1 MQKAIRVVAQ
11 LARVIV
17 PPTVLSVVTADP
29 DGNRILERAVDGSRP
44 DIVVS
49 SDHRLLDL
57 KTYAAIPIAAGVY
70 FRRTLGL
77 M

>member
-1 MQKAIRVVAQ
+1 VQKAIRVVAQ
-11 LARVIV
+11 IARVIV

-29 DGNRILERAVDGSRP
+29 DGNRILERAVDGRP

-57 KTYAAIPIAAGVY
+57 KTYAAIPIAAGVD